1 MRRPGVRAPEFWR
14 NGHGVAPLLLAPFA
28 RVYEAAGAAR
38 RALVRPLKAPVP
50 VICVGNL
57 VAGGAGKTPVALA
70 LGAYLKRLGKEVHFL
85 TRGYG
90 GRERGPTRVDPSR
103 HDVRDV
109 ADEALLLAG
118 RAPTW
123 VARDRAAGAKAAA
136 GAGAR
141 IIVMDDGFQNPSLVK
156 DVSFLV
162 IDGGFGFG
170 NGRVIPAGPLR
181 EPVEAGLKRCSAAV
195 LIGEDRCG
203 IAPRIESE
211 AQAPGGAAVPVLRAR
226 LAPGPEARELA
237 GRRVV
242 AFAGIGRPGK
252 FFATLAEIG
261 CTIAA
266 HHGFADHHIYTPD
279 EIMGICEEAQA
290 LSAVPVTT
298 RKDLVRL
305 PETARPMVKVLSVDL
320 RWHDEEALASILG
333 PVVSDG

>member
-1 MRRPGVRAPEFWR
+1 MRAPEFWR
-14 NGHGVAPLLLAPFA
+14 DGHGVAPLLLAPFA

-70 LGAYLKRLGKEVHFL
+70 LGAYLKELGQEVHFL

-90 GRERGPTRVDPSR
+90 ARERGPIRVDPSR

-123 VARDRAAGAKAAA
+123 VARDRVAGAIAAA

-141 IIVMDDGFQNPSLVK
+141 IIVMDDGFQNPTLVK
-156 DVSFLV
+156 DISFLV
-162 IDGGFGFG
+162 VDGASGFG
-170 NGRVIPAGPLR
+170 NGRIIPAGPLR
-181 EPVEAGLKRCSAAV
+181 ESVAAGLRRCSAVV
-195 LIGEDRCG
+195 LIGEDRRG
-203 IAPRIESE
+203 VAARIDGE
-211 AQAPGGAAVPVLRAR
+211 ARGHGGAVPVLRAR
-226 LAPGPEARELA
+226 LAPGPETAELS

-242 AFAGIGRPGK
+242 AFAGIGRPEK

-266 HHGFADHHIYTPD
+266 RHGFGDHHLYTPD
-279 EIMGICEEAQA
+279 EIMGICEQA
-290 LSAVPVTT
+290 HALGAVPVTT

-305 PETARPMVKVLSVDL
+305 PEAARPMVKVLSVDL
-320 RWHDEEALASILG
+320 RWQDEEALASILG
-333 PVVSDG
+333 PVVTDG